1 MTTFATLSDLLE
13 QEPNIQD
20 YGLLD
25 WSQELASAQTE
36 VTRHIAVR
44 WWPQYARGTSIDIR
58 FVNAGGATMDETL
71 LDPTQWTK
79 ATVYY
84 CLAHQICPK
93 LTKFDVEG
101 DRFQVMMDY
110 YARRYETEF
119 DIALREGVR
128 YDSDQNS
135 VFSTTEKNPVSSLRL
150 KR

>member
-1 MTTFATLSDLLE
+1 MTTFASLSDLLE

-44 WWPQYARGTSIDIR
+44 WWPQYARDISLDIR
-58 FVNAGGATMDETL
+58 YVSILGSTMDETL

-119 DIALREGVR
+119 DIVMREGIS
-128 YDSDQNS
+128 YDSNQDATFTKS
-135 VFSTTEKNPVSSLRL
+135 EKNPTVSLRL